1 LKKNEDSRHASI
13 IVMFILFLLGCLW
26 WLAAQQNWINS
37 QLLGSPA
44 GIYHSAIIGIDQGT
58 LGYDTWITFYETVMG
73 LIIGS
78 GLGIILGL
86 GLWFYP
92 KISQIGE
99 QLSVILNSIPKIA
112 LGPLIIIWFGS
123 ETPSKIWL
131 SAISCFA
138 VAMISACAVAKEIDS
153 DLMNL
158 FRSYKASNA
167 QIFKKLIVPSSIPWI
182 FSILKINVGFALI
195 GAIVGEYISSNSG
208 LGHVIFVAGSLFDL
222 NTVWLGIIILTIM
235 AALLTAFIQRIEK
248 KIVKWRA

>member
-1 LKKNEDSRHASI
+1 LKKNQDSRNASI
-13 IVMFILFLLGCLW
+13 IVAFILFLLGCLW
-26 WLAAQQNWINS
+26 WLAAQQQWINS

-44 GIYHSAIIGIDQGT
+44 GIYNAAVISIEQGT
-58 LGYDTWITFYETVMG
+58 IGYDTWITFYETVMG
-73 LIIGS
+73 LVIGS
-78 GLGIILGL
+78 GLGIALGL

-112 LGPLIIIWFGS
+112 LGPLIVIWFGS
-123 ETPSKIWL
+123 DTSSKIWL

-138 VAMISACAVAKEIDS
+138 VAMISACAVAKDIDR

-158 FRSYKASNA
+158 FRSFKASNI
-167 QIFKKLIVPSSIPWI
+167 QIFKKLIIPSSVPWI

-195 GAIVGEYISSNSG
+195 GAVVGEYISSNSG
-208 LGHVIFVAGSLFDL
+208 LGHLIFVAGSLFDL

-235 AALLTAFIQRIEK
+235 AALLTAFIQHIEK
-248 KIVKWRA
+248 KVVKWRA